1 MENIIVS
8 RYFLE
13 KILFEF
19 NNYTNSDFENSNEID
34 IESFL
39 FFKRILFENKAH
51 LYLDIS
57 EEDILKFRE
66 MRSEDVLK
74 LEEDDRCIAEIIRS
88 RGRTFGSKQSVY
100 DSLSF
105 GRYEDIVQDNLPCFL
120 LLGDATEKKCIE
132 IENAV
137 GINCYSLK
145 RLKVEEKIRA
155 ASLDNITNTRQALFD
170 KINQFNYHTIL
181 LHDPYF
187 SKNMNSIKS
196 STSNNNQFFKLL
208 KINTHS
214 KLTLQ
219 INTDPSK
226 IINQSQPEIEFVK
239 RKKIF
244 EADLQTYCEKS
255 NLSVSCEFTDKG
267 KHDRYINT
275 NIMIN
280 ILGNSLFS
288 SSTTHLNCYPKILYG
303 DYKFEKETT

>member
-13 KILFEF
+13 KILIEF
-19 NNYTNSDFENSNEID
+19 NNYSISDFENSKEID

-145 RLKVEEKIRA
+145 RLKVKKEFRNV
-155 ASLDNITNTRQALFD
+155 SLYKLKNTRSHLFN
-170 KINQFNYHTIL
+170 KINQFNYHTIEID
-181 LHDPYF
+181 DPYF
-187 SKNMNSIKS
+187 SSNKNIKKFDIS
-196 STSNNNQFFKLL
+196 LNIEFIKLL
-208 KINTHS
+208 KVNTQKRLNLRINT
-214 KLTLQ
+214 KGITVDN
-219 INTDPSK
+219 IK
-226 IINQSQPEIEFVK
+226 GEFDK
-239 RKKIF
+239 YRMKF
-244 EADLQTYCEKS
+244 EEDVMTFYKNNGVNFICK
-255 NLSVSCEFTDKG
+255 FTNDS

-275 NIMIN
+275 NTMLN
-280 ILGNSLFS
+280 ILGNSLW
-288 SSTTHLNCYPKILYG
+288 TDTETHLTCYPKILYG

>member
-8 RYFLE
+8 KDFLE
-13 KILFEF
+13 KIRNEF
-19 NNYTNSDFENSNEID
+19 DNYTILDFEKSKEID

-39 FFKRILFENKAH
+39 FFKKILFENKAQI
-51 LYLDIS
+51 YLDIS
-57 EEDILKFRE
+57 EEDILRFK
-66 MRSEDVLK
+66 SDDVIDK
-74 LEEDDRCIAEIIRS
+74 EYENIAAIIRS
-88 RGRTFGSKQSVY
+88 LNHIFWKSKKAVY
-100 DSLSF
+100 DSLRSGKF
-105 GRYEDIVQDNLPCFL
+105 DDVLQNDLPCFL
-120 LLGDATEKKCIE
+120 LLDNVSKEICVSIEK
-132 IENAV
+132 AV

-145 RLKVEEKIRA
+145 RLKVEKKIRA
-155 ASLDNITNTRQALFD
+155 ASLDNIANTRQALFD

-181 LHDPYF
+181 LHDSYF

-196 STSNNNQFFKLL
+196 STCNNNQFFKML
-208 KINTHS
+208 KFNTHS

-219 INTDPSK
+219 INTDPSN